1 MSWRGSADLQSRGPA
16 AQAARMRT
24 QPGSS
29 LAKWYVISL
38 RPQGQHDALRRAA
51 AARGARL
58 VALSPQRIE
67 LRDDKATRAAL
78 HDALAAP
85 VVVFTSPNAVRAA
98 RALRELKRRRTQRVF
113 AVGEGTARALRHA
126 GIDEVRAPQRMD
138 SEGLLGLPAFAE
150 LPGGEVGLVTAP
162 GGRDRIAPALRTRG
176 IRVSRADVY
185 ARVPVPLPSRAL
197 ALIRTRPPHLLLA
210 LSSGE
215 ALQQALAVAPEDVR
229 AVLARARVLAASER
243 LAALAREHG
252 FTDIRIARSAR
263 PRDLMAAA

>member
-1 MSWRGSADLQSRGPA
+1 
-16 AQAARMRT
+16 MRT

-38 RPQGQHDALRRAA
+38 RPRGQHAALRRAA

-58 VALSPQRIE
+58 IALSPQRIE

-78 HDALAAP
+78 RDAWAAP

-98 RALRELKRRRTQRVF
+98 RALRDLKRRRTQQVF
-113 AVGEGTARALRHA
+113 ALGEGTARALRRA
-126 GIDEVRAPQRMD
+126 GIDEVHAPRRMD

-150 LPGGEVGLVTAP
+150 LRGDDVGLVTAP
-162 GGRDRIAPALRTRG
+162 GGRDRIAPVLRARD
-176 IRVSRADVY
+176 IRVLRADVY
-185 ARVPVPLPSRAL
+185 ARVPVPLASRAL
-197 ALIRTRPPHLLLA
+197 QLLRTNPSRLLLA

-215 ALQQALAVAPEDVR
+215 ALQQAWAVVPEDVR

>member
-1 MSWRGSADLQSRGPA
+1 
-16 AQAARMRT
+16 MRT

-38 RPQGQHDALRRAA
+38 RPRGQHDALRRAA

-67 LRDDKATRAAL
+67 LREDRATRAAL
-78 HDALAAP
+78 RDALAAP

-98 RALRELKRRRTQRVF
+98 RALRQLKRRRTQQVF
-113 AVGEGTARALRHA
+113 AVGEGTARALRRA
-126 GIDEVRAPQRMD
+126 GIDEVHAPQRMD

-150 LPGGEVGLVTAP
+150 LREGDVGLVTAP
-162 GGRDRIAPALRTRG
+162 GGRDRIASALHKRG
-176 IRVSRADVY
+176 VRVFRADVY
-185 ARVPVPLPSRAL
+185 VRVPAPLPSRAL
-197 ALIRTRPPHLLLA
+197 ERIRTNPQRLLLA

-215 ALQQALAVAPEDVR
+215 ALRQALAVAPEDVR
-229 AVLARARVLAASER
+229 AALARARVLAASER
-243 LAALAREHG
+243 LAAFAREHG

-263 PRDLMAAA
+263 PRDLIAAA